1 MKRSILLLAITVLLS
16 TQQIF
21 AQGCSQCKLLAE
33 QGSGLDENSFASN
46 INGGILYL
54 MLIPYLILL
63 FLFRK
68 PVFNFLKGLFKAK
81 A

>member
-1 MKRSILLLAITVLLS
+1 M
-16 TQQIF
+16 
-21 AQGCSQCKLLAE
+21 LAE
-33 QGSGLDENSFASN
+33 QGSGLDENSFGSN

-68 PVFNFLKGLFKAK
+68 PVFNFLKGLFSAK

>member
-1 MKRSILLLAITVLLS
+1 MKRGIFFLVLFLIFRAQTVA
-16 TQQIF
+16 
-21 AQGCSQCKLLAE
+21 AQCSQCKILAE
-33 QGSGLDENSFASN
+33 QGNGLDENNFTGN

-54 MLIPYLILL
+54 MLVPYLILL

-68 PVFNFLKGLFKAK
+68 TVFNFLKGFFKAK

>member
-1 MKRSILLLAITVLLS
+1 MQNVL
-16 TQQIF
+16 
-21 AQGCSQCKLLAE
+21 AQGCSQCKMLAE
-33 QGSGLDENSFASN
+33 QGNGLDENAFAGN

-68 PVFNFLKGLFKAK
+68 PIFGFVKGLFKPK
-81 A
+81 AN

>member
-1 MKRSILLLAITVLLS
+1 VQTQNVL
-16 TQQIF
+16 
-21 AQGCSQCKLLAE
+21 AQGCSQCKMLAE

-68 PVFNFLKGLFKAK
+68 PVFNFLKGFFKAK

>member
-1 MKRSILLLAITVLLS
+1 MKRSVLLLALSVLLS

-68 PVFNFLKGLFKAK
+68 PVFNFFKGLFKAK

>member
-1 MKRSILLLAITVLLS
+1 MKRSIFLLVLIVIVS

-21 AQGCSQCKLLAE
+21 AQGCSQCKMLAE
-33 QGSGLDENSFASN
+33 QGSGLDENSFGSN

-68 PVFNFLKGLFKAK
+68 PVFNFLKGLFSAK

>member
-1 MKRSILLLAITVLLS
+1 MKRSLILLILISIVQTQNVL
-16 TQQIF
+16 
-21 AQGCSQCKLLAE
+21 AQGCSQCKMLAE

-68 PVFNFLKGLFKAK
+68 PVFNFLKGIFKAK

>member
-1 MKRSILLLAITVLLS
+1 MKRSIFLLVLFVLSS
-16 TQQIF
+16 TQQIV
-21 AQGCSQCKLLAE
+21 AQGCSQCKMLAE
-33 QGSGLDENSFASN
+33 QGSGLDENSFGSN

-68 PVFNFLKGLFKAK
+68 PVFNFLKGLFSAK

>member
-1 MKRSILLLAITVLLS
+1 MKHSIFLLVLVVLLG
-16 TQQIF
+16 TQQIV
-21 AQGCSQCKLLAE
+21 AQGCSQCKMLAE

-68 PVFNFLKGLFKAK
+68 PVFNFLKGLFSAK

>member
-1 MKRSILLLAITVLLS
+1 MKRSFFLLVFFLLFN
-16 TQQIF
+16 TQELF
-21 AQGCSQCKLLAE
+21 AQCSQCKLLAE
-33 QGSGLDENSFASN
+33 QGHGLDENNFAGN

-68 PVFNFLKGLFKAK
+68 PIFNFLKGFFKAK

>member
-1 MKRSILLLAITVLLS
+1 MKRSIVLLVIFLLS
-16 TQQIF
+16 NTQELF
-21 AQGCSQCKLLAE
+21 AQCSQCKMLAE
-33 QGSGLDENSFASN
+33 QGHGLDENNFAGN

-68 PVFNFLKGLFKAK
+68 PIFNFVRGFFKAK

>member
-1 MKRSILLLAITVLLS
+1 M
-16 TQQIF
+16 
-21 AQGCSQCKLLAE
+21 LAE
-33 QGSGLDENSFASN
+33 QGSGLDENSFGSN

-68 PVFNFLKGLFKAK
+68 PVINFLKGLFSAK

>member
-1 MKRSILLLAITVLLS
+1 MKRSIFLLVLIVIVS

-21 AQGCSQCKLLAE
+21 AQGCSQCKMLAE
-33 QGSGLDENSFASN
+33 QSSGLDENSFGSN

-68 PVFNFLKGLFKAK
+68 PVLNFLKGFFSAK

>member
-1 MKRSILLLAITVLLS
+1 MKRSFFLLVFFLLVA
-16 TQQIF
+16 TQELF
-21 AQGCSQCKLLAE
+21 AQCSQCKLLAE
-33 QGSGLDENSFASN
+33 QGHGLDENNFAGN

-68 PVFNFLKGLFKAK
+68 PIFNFLKGFFKAK

>member
-1 MKRSILLLAITVLLS
+1 MKRSIFLLILIVIVS

-21 AQGCSQCKLLAE
+21 AQGCSQCKMLAE
-33 QGSGLDENSFASN
+33 QGSGLDENSFGSN

-68 PVFNFLKGLFKAK
+68 PVFNFLKGLFSAK

>member
-1 MKRSILLLAITVLLS
+1 MKRSFFLLVFFLLVT
-16 TQQIF
+16 TQELF
-21 AQGCSQCKLLAE
+21 AQCSQCKLLAE
-33 QGSGLDENSFASN
+33 QGHGLDENNFAGN

-68 PVFNFLKGLFKAK
+68 PIFNFLKGFYKAK

>member
-1 MKRSILLLAITVLLS
+1 MKRSVLLLAISVLLS

-68 PVFNFLKGLFKAK
+68 PVFNFFKGLFKAK

>member
-1 MKRSILLLAITVLLS
+1 MKRSLFLLAISVFLS
-16 TQQIF
+16 TQQIV
-21 AQGCSQCKLLAE
+21 AQCSQCKLLAE
-33 QGSGLDENSFASN
+33 QGGGLDENSFANN

-54 MLIPYLILL
+54 MLIPYLILV

-68 PVFNFLKGLFKAK
+68 PIFNFLKGLFSAK

>member
-1 MKRSILLLAITVLLS
+1 MKRSILLLAISVLMS

-68 PVFNFLKGLFKAK
+68 TVFNFFKGLFKAK

>member
-1 MKRSILLLAITVLLS
+1 MKRSLILLILISIVQ
-16 TQQIF
+16 TQNIL
-21 AQGCSQCKLLAE
+21 AQGCSQCKMLAE

-68 PVFNFLKGLFKAK
+68 PIFNFLKGFFKAK